1 MGIVSSILGPQFLI
15 NKIDV
20 IALILG
26 AVLLVILSDYFNK
39 NLVFPISDSVKKK
52 TYENIKK
59 TRVHKK
65 NPLISKYLSEG
76 IATIVFIMYC
86 YLGAFIVAEY
96 IFSPILLRLQNYIL
110 IAIIFLFFSVS
121 YLINNKA
128 ARNRLMKI

>member
-1 MGIVSSILGPQFLI
+1 MGIISVILAPQFLI
-15 NKIDV
+15 DKINI

-26 AVLLVILSDYFNK
+26 AILLVLLSDYFNR

-59 TRVHKK
+59 TRIHKK
-65 NPLISKYLSEG
+65 SPWITKHFSESM
-76 IATIVFIMYC
+76 ATIAFIAYC

-96 IFSPILLRLQNYIL
+96 IFAPILFRVQDYIL
-110 IAIIFLFFSVS
+110 IVTIFLFFSVS